1 MKALATFA
9 IVAVALGA
17 GAVSSAEDLYPPIWR
32 TSPPGQDATT
42 HQVWE
47 FSQGPAGPHPNPVI
61 VAPDVDNNQFGDAQ
75 AAVYGEFPYALWKAT
90 DNGHQGVW
98 RFEDYIQLDVPNS
111 PTPNEYKDI
120 WLQITYSAGY
130 GHTPLILTQPFYSAI
145 ETVNVVQLDQYYWHV
160 TYHVRIEPNPD
171 FESIYIQPRDCSVY
185 VDEIVLDTICAPEP
199 GSVLLLSL
207 AALLLRRR

>member
-1 MKALATFA
+1 MKASMILALAVVA
-9 IVAVALGA
+9 IGAVAS
-17 GAVSSAEDLYPPIWR
+17 SSAEDLYPPIWR

-61 VAPDVDNNQFGDAQ
+61 VPPDIDNNQFGDPLAS
-75 AAVYGEFPYALWKAT
+75 VYGEFPYALWKET

-98 RFEDYIQLDVPNS
+98 RIEDYIQLDVPNS
-111 PTPNEYKDI
+111 PTPNDYKDI
-120 WLQITYSAGY
+120 WLQVTYSAGY
-130 GHTPLILTQPFYSAI
+130 GHAPLEVTQPFSASS
-145 ETVNVVQLDQYYWHV
+145 EVVNLTQLDAYYWHV
-160 TYHVRIEPNPD
+160 TYHIRIEPNPA

-185 VDEIVLDTICAPEP
+185 IDEIVLDTICAPEP
-199 GSVLLLSL
+199 ASALLLAL